1 MRIAVPKEIK
11 NNENRVGLSPDS
23 VEVLVQQGHKLF
35 IESNAGKGIGF
46 NDEDYLKSGATI
58 IKDKF
63 SLYDNANL
71 IVKVK
76 EPLPEEFSFF
86 NKSHTLFTYL
96 HLAADMK
103 NALNLAKT
111 GVTGIAYETITSD
124 SGAMPLLAPMSNI
137 AGQISIL
144 VGSYFLLKPN
154 NGLGVMLG
162 NFEGVDRRI
171 VTVIGA
177 GVAGTEAIKKALINN
192 AHVKVID
199 LSQERLDSL
208 KNELN
213 SDNVDY
219 VLSSKDNILEA
230 LAVSDLV
237 IGSVYV
243 IGKEAPKVIT
253 RDMLS
258 VMKEGSVIVDISID
272 QGGCIETSQPT
283 THDDPVFIK
292 DGVVHYCVTNMPGAV
307 PLTATLAL
315 NKATLPYISRLAKD
329 VKQTLNED
337 KHFRAGLSLS
347 DGEIVHPALLTNI

>member
-1 MRIAVPKEIK
+1 MKIAVPKEVK

-23 VEVLVQQGHKLF
+23 VNLLTKQGHKLF
-35 IESNAGKGIGF
+35 VESNAGIGIGF
-46 NDEDYLKSGATI
+46 NDDDYLKSGAMI
-58 IKDKF
+58 IKEKH
-63 SLYDNANL
+63 SLYEEANL

-86 NKSHTLFTYL
+86 NESHTLFTYL

-162 NFEGVDRRI
+162 NFEGIDRRI

-199 LSQERLDSL
+199 LSQERLNSL
-208 KNELN
+208 KNELK

-219 VLSSKDNILEA
+219 ILS
-230 LAVSDLV
+230 
-237 IGSVYV
+237 
-243 IGKEAPKVIT
+243 
-253 RDMLS
+253 
-258 VMKEGSVIVDISID
+258 
-272 QGGCIETSQPT
+272 
-283 THDDPVFIK
+283 
-292 DGVVHYCVTNMPGAV
+292 
-307 PLTATLAL
+307 
-315 NKATLPYISRLAKD
+315 
-329 VKQTLNED
+329 
-337 KHFRAGLSLS
+337 
-347 DGEIVHPALLTNI
+347 

>member
-1 MRIAVPKEIK
+1 MKIAVPKEVK

-23 VEVLVQQGHKLF
+23 VNLLTKQGHKLF
-35 IESNAGKGIGF
+35 VESNAGIGIGF
-46 NDEDYLKSGATI
+46 NDDDYLKSGAII
-58 IKDKF
+58 IKEKH
-63 SLYDNANL
+63 SLYEEANL

-86 NKSHTLFTYL
+86 NESHTLFTYL
-96 HLAADMK
+96 HLAADMN
-103 NALNLAKT
+103 NAKNLAKT

-208 KNELN
+208 KKELK

-219 VLSSKDNILEA
+219 ILSSKENILEA

-258 VMKEGSVIVDISID
+258 IMKEGSVIVDISID

-283 THDDPVFIK
+283 THDNPVFIK

-315 NKATLPYISRLAKD
+315 NRATLPYISRLAKNI
-329 VKQTLNED
+329 KQTLNDD

-347 DGEIVHPALLTNI
+347 DGEIVHPALLSNI

>member
-11 NNENRVGLSPDS
+11 NNENRVGLSPNS
-23 VEVLVQQGHKLF
+23 VEALVQQGHKLF

-58 IKDKF
+58 IKDKL

-86 NKSHTLFTYL
+86 NESHTLFTYL

-162 NFEGVDRRI
+162 NFEGIDRRI

-199 LSQERLDSL
+199 LSQERLNSL
-208 KNELN
+208 KNELK

-219 VLSSKDNILEA
+219 ILSSKDNILEA

-272 QGGCIETSQPT
+272 QGGCIETSRPT
-283 THDDPVFIK
+283 THDNPVFIK

-329 VKQTLNED
+329 IKQTLNED
-337 KHFRAGLSLS
+337 KHFRAGLSLN
-347 DGEIVHPALLTNI
+347 DGKIVHPALL